1 MSVPRTYCSDQGD
14 GTYLNPLMHGEFPDP
29 AILKDGADYY
39 MVNCS
44 QPLLWHSLDLIHWE
58 PLYEINYGIIG
69 GAADLCKVQDTY
81 YLYNVHP
88 FGRDKSDYKPSN
100 MWVLTTTDIRSG
112 KWDGPFCVGPA
123 FNTEDRRELI
133 DPGHVTDFDGK
144 RYLYTSDNYCFPL
157 TDDGLRFSGPG
168 NGCWMT
174 KNFQMI
180 GIFRAC
186 SQRAPALL

>member
-1 MSVPRTYCSDQGD
+1 MCQELIAQTR
-14 GTYLNPLMHGEFPDP
+14 GTVLIESTDAWRISGSRNPERRSGLLHGELQSAAFMAFFGFDP
-29 AILKDGADYY
+29 LGA
-39 MVNCS
+39 
-44 QPLLWHSLDLIHWE
+44 
-58 PLYEINYGIIG
+58 LYEINYGIIG

-133 DPGHVTDFDGK
+133 DLAMLQTLMETLS
-144 RYLYTSDNYCFPL
+144 LY
-157 TDDGLRFSGPG
+157 
-168 NGCWMT
+168 
-174 KNFQMI
+174 
-180 GIFRAC
+180 FR
-186 SQRAPALL
+186 